1 MLTTGSSH
9 PKAAE
14 SGGAPG
20 HALHVAVVLGTGLEA
35 IKMAPVIRA
44 MENSPLFSPVVIST
58 GQHREPLDR
67 ILRRLR
73 LTVTHDLVAI
83 REGRQLSALTDR
95 LINGLSEVIR
105 EERPDVVMVQGDTS
119 TTPCGTLASFYEQI
133 PVAHAE
139 AGLRSGV
146 LGDPFS
152 EELNRRLVTA
162 MTQWHFAP
170 TPRAAAALTAESV
183 PASRVMVTGSSA
195 IDNLL
200 WTRRVGEGRSAFRS
214 DRRGVLVT
222 LHRRDTRGATMRV
235 IAAALLRLAERRDI
249 EVLIP
254 VHKSPTT
261 RDALPPALRNH
272 PRITLTEPLD
282 YFDFTSTLAACDLVL
297 TDSCRAQE
305 EAPSFNKP
313 VLVLRNTTEHS
324 AAVQAGATQLVATD
338 PRSVHTAVT
347 SLLNDP
353 DLYGRMADAPSPFG
367 DGRASDRILGRLARD
382 FGRTPASASALEA
395 TAV

>member
-9 PKAAE
+9 SKAAE

-20 HALHVAVVLGTGLEA
+20 HALHVAVVLGTRPEA

-58 GQHREPLDR
+58 GQHRELLER
-67 ILRRLR
+67 MLRRLR
-73 LTVTHDLVAI
+73 LTVTHDLAAT

-95 LINGLSEVIR
+95 LINGLGEVIR
-105 EERPDVVMVQGDTS
+105 EERPDLVMVQGDTIS
-119 TTPCGTLASFYEQI
+119 TLSGTLAAFYEQI
-133 PVAHAE
+133 PVAHVE

-146 LGDPFS
+146 LGDPYS

-170 TPRAAAALTAESV
+170 TPRAAATLTAESV
-183 PASRVMVTGSSA
+183 PASRVMVTGSTA

-200 WTRRVGEGRSAFRS
+200 WTRHVGEGRSAFRS

-222 LHRRDTRGATMRV
+222 LHRRDARGATMRG

-249 EVLIP
+249 EVLVP
-254 VHKSPTT
+254 VHKSHTV
-261 RDALPPALRNH
+261 RDALLPVLGNH

-282 YFDFTSTLAACDLVL
+282 YFDFISTLAACELVL
-297 TDSCRAQE
+297 TDSGRAQE

-313 VLVLRNTTEHS
+313 VLLLRNRTERPE
-324 AAVQAGATQLVATD
+324 AVQAGAAQFVGTD

-382 FGRTPASASALEA
+382 FGRTSAPASALEV